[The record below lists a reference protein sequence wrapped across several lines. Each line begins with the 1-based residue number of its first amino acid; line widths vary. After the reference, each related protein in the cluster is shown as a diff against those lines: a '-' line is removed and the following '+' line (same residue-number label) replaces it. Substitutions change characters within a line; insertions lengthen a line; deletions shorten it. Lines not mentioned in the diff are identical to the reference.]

1 VGLLVLF
8 RERLNGAPGRL
19 LVATVGAAYGA
30 YIIHIPVVLGV
41 QAGLDA
47 VSLAP
52 FVKFIIATIVAA
64 LLSFGIAYLTKKLP
78 GLKRVL

>member
-1 VGLLVLF
+1 
-8 RERLNGAPGRL
+8 
-19 LVATVGAAYGA
+19 VGAAYGA

-52 FVKFIIATIVAA
+52 FIKFIIATIVAA
-64 LLSFGIAYLTKKLP
+64 LLSFGIAYLAKKLP
-78 GLKRVL
+78 GLKRIL